1 MRRRLRDPVT
11 RRTPTAVS
19 LLERVLGGQRSRTA
33 FFGFLAV
40 VVLVLGIVVLIGSSE
55 RHPARAA
62 HHVGSS
68 LHEADHDD
76 DDDGGGGA
84 SPPFQI
90 QDATVTLTDP
100 SRLTPARG
108 NVPGHLG
115 RTLVTVIRR
124 PIGAVGALPLVVF
137 AHGWNSN
144 PGVYEVLLDTWA
156 AAGFLVVAPTFP
168 DSTNTLP
175 GTPVSNYPEQARDMS
190 FVISSLLGG
199 VVGPVDGSRIA
210 VAGHSDGGTDIA
222 LLALNPQYAD
232 PRIRAY
238 ISMSGEIPSGM
249 SGPWGA
255 PTAGALLVAV
265 GTADQYG
272 LLGPATQ
279 IYQTAEM
286 SKALLTLAGGDH
298 LTTFVG
304 TSAAEEALR
313 ADTVH
318 FLNAAFAT
326 TDVSSDQLKSA
337 LSQTGDPAITI
348 ETGSGG

>member
-1 MRRRLRDPVT
+1 MHPNVHSSTDAPPRKAALR
-11 RRTPTAVS
+11 
-19 LLERVLGGQRSRTA
+19 GHRSRTA
-33 FFGFLAV
+33 FIGLL
-40 VVLVLGIVVLIGSSE
+40 VLVIVGLIAFVPIDSPAHRPSQSTHPVGTS
-55 RHPARAA
+55 RHKAQPTTTTTAP
-62 HHVGSS
+62 G
-68 LHEADHDD
+68 
-76 DDDGGGGA
+76 
-84 SPPFQI
+84 PPFQI
-90 QDATVTLTDP
+90 QAATITLTDP
-100 SRLTPARG
+100 SRSTPARG
-108 NVPGHLG
+108 DVPGHPG

-144 PGVYEVLLDTWA
+144 PSVYEVLLDTWA
-156 AAGFLVVAPTFP
+156 AAGFLVAAPTFP

-175 GTPVSNYPEQARDMS
+175 GSPVSNYPEQARDMS

-199 VVGPVDGSRIA
+199 VEGPVDPSRIA

-238 ISMSGEIPSGM
+238 ISLSGEIPSGV
-249 SGPWGA
+249 SGPWGV

-286 SKALLTLAGGDH
+286 PKAILTLAGGDH
-298 LTTFVG
+298 LTTFIG
-304 TSAAEEALR
+304 TSAAQVAMR
-313 ADTVH
+313 AETVR
-318 FLNAAFAT
+318 FLLAT
-326 TDVSSDQLKSA
+326 FSRTGVSSAQLQGA
-337 LSQTGDPAITI
+337 LTPTGDPAITLQ
-348 ETGSGG
+348 TGPG